1 MTDQDNVMTDGYTPT
16 SDELAARNRRNI
28 AIGIGLALF
37 MVFVFFTML
46 LRAGAI

>member
-1 MTDQDNVMTDGYTPT
+1 MTDDQNGVEPTPK
-16 SDELAARNRRNI
+16 ELAARNRRNI

-46 LRAGAI
+46 SRAGAL